1 MAVRSRSKRQGE
13 TKVDAKLAKYRSM
26 RDFSKTEEPSGTATP
41 HVSARSFVIQKHAAS
56 RLHYDFRLELDGV
69 LLSWSVP
76 KGPSLSPAD
85 RRLAVRTEDHPL
97 DYADFEGIIPKGEY
111 GGGTVC
117 VWDRGTWEPQNDPHE
132 AMRKGRLTFTLA
144 GEKLRGAFHLV
155 RTKPQGK
162 QEGWLL
168 FKSRDEAA
176 NENLDIVTARP
187 ESVITGRTIDQIAT
201 AADRVWRSNRT
212 PELSP
217 MEKRA
222 NRIAAAGKAKPP
234 ANDEQDDNPRKMVFR
249 NVKAANEANKRSR
262 TSAKGT
268 TAPPIAQPNTIA
280 ALVKQLPLGFE
291 LTNLDKVLY
300 PEQGI
305 TKAQLV
311 AYLAVV
317 ADWMMPQL
325 GDRPL
330 TLVRCPEGRHKPCF
344 FQKKIF
350 PGSPRS
356 ILTVDIAEEDGDVV
370 EYMRVKDMPGLVGL
384 AQLGTLEIHTWGCH
398 ADKVERPDFMVF
410 DLDPDTGVEWDR
422 VALAA
427 FDVRRRLGELGF
439 TSFVKTTGGK
449 GLHVCAPIKRTI
461 DWDDFKAF
469 TKAFADKMAE
479 EDPKAYT
486 SIITK
491 SARKNRIFVDY
502 LRNGR
507 NATFI
512 APYSPRAR
520 EGAPVAVPI
529 TWDELAH
536 GIDPASFTTKSVPAR
551 LAALDEDPWI
561 GIEDVDQSIN
571 AAAWR
576 AVGGKPR

>member
-1 MAVRSRSKRQGE
+1 
-13 TKVDAKLAKYRSM
+13 M
-26 RDFSKTEEPSGTATP
+26 RDFGVTAEPSG
-41 HVSARSFVIQKHAAS
+41 ARARRSGGKSFVIQKHAAR

-76 KGPSLSPAD
+76 KGPSVKPGD

-97 DYADFEGIIPKGEY
+97 DYADFEGIIPQGQY

-117 VWDRGTWEPQNDPHE
+117 VWDRGTWEPEGDPHE
-132 AMRKGRLTFTLA
+132 GMKKGHLAFRLD
-144 GEKLRGAFHLV
+144 GDKLHGKWHLV

-176 NENLDIVTARP
+176 NENVDIVESRP
-187 ESVITGRTIDQIAT
+187 ESVITGRTIDEIANDK
-201 AADRVWRSNRT
+201 DRVWQSNRP
-212 PELSP
+212 PELSAI
-217 MEKRA
+217 EKRA
-222 NRIAAAGKAKPP
+222 QRIAAAGKRA
-234 ANDEQDDNPRKMVFR
+234 ANDEENPRKNLFR
-249 NVKAANEANKRSR
+249 NVHAANAANKKAKPEPVIRS
-262 TSAKGT
+262 SAK
-268 TAPPIAQPNTIA
+268 PDVA

-300 PEQGI
+300 PEQGV

-317 ADWMMPQL
+317 AEHMLPQL
-325 GDRPL
+325 ANRPL

-350 PGSPRS
+350 PGSPKA
-356 ILTVDIAEEDGDVV
+356 IKTVDIKEEDGETV
-370 EYMRVKDMPGLVGL
+370 EYMQVDDMAGLIGL

-398 ADKVERPDFMVF
+398 SDKVERPDFMVF
-410 DLDPDTGVEWDR
+410 DLDPDPAIGWDR

-427 FDVRRRLGELGF
+427 FEVRKRLRALGIE
-439 TSFVKTTGGK
+439 SWVKTTGGK
-449 GLHVCAPIKRTI
+449 GLHVCAPIKRNI
-461 DWDDFKAF
+461 DWDDFKAW
-469 TKAFADKMAE
+469 TKLFADKLASD
-479 EDPKAYT
+479 DPKSFT
-486 SIITK
+486 SNMAK
-491 SARKNRIFVDY
+491 AARKNKIFVDY

-520 EGAPVAVPI
+520 ENATVAVPI
-529 TWDELAH
+529 TWEELAH
-536 GIDPASFTTKSVPAR
+536 GVDAASFTTQTVPLR
-551 LAALDEDPWI
+551 LAKLKQDPWD
-561 GIEDVDQSIN
+561 GIDDVDQAIT
-571 AAAWR
+571 AASWR
-576 AVGGKPR
+576 ALGGKR